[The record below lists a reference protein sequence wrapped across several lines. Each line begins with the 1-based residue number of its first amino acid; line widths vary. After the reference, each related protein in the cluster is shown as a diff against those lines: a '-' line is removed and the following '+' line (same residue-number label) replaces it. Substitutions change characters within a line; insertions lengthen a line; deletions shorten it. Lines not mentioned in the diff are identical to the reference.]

1 MYKIAI
7 TGHTKGIG
15 LAISELLSQK
25 HKIRGYSKSNGN
37 NIMRPAGIVKDIV
50 EWDADIF
57 INNAYAPEAQ
67 VRILYKLYEQWEHKP
82 KLIINMGATSSDS
95 INNFTRHGYN
105 KDWTPYVSD
114 KARLDWASLQLSNIY
129 IPGKCAVT
137 LLKPGLVET
146 ESSPIGADWA
156 LTTQAVAKM
165 AETIVNVYPDIQ
177 IRNLSFDAGNYV

>member
-37 NIMRPAGIVKDIV
+37 NVMRPAGIVKDII

-67 VRILYKLYEQWEHKP
+67 VRILYKLYEQWENKP

-95 INNFTRHGYN
+95 INNFTRYGYN

-114 KARLDWASLQLSNIY
+114 KARLDFACQYLSERFN
-129 IPGKCAVT
+129 
-137 LLKPGLVET
+137 
-146 ESSPIGADWA
+146 ESISID
-156 LTTQAVAKM
+156 
-165 AETIVNVYPDIQ
+165 
-177 IRNLSFDAGNYV
+177 

>member
-37 NIMRPAGIVKDIV
+37 NVMRPAGIVKDII

-67 VRILYKLYEQWEHKP
+67 VRILYKLYEQWENKP

-146 ESSPIGADWA
+146 ESSPIGADG
-156 LTTQAVAKM
+156 Q
-165 AETIVNVYPDIQ
+165 
-177 IRNLSFDAGNYV
+177 